1 MNKRVLTKII
11 IDGGSW
17 YILTFFAFYLRLEAG
32 FFAEFGNI
40 FMVATA
46 LLPLKLFLIYAIK
59 LHLTSWR
66 YSIVSDF
73 KPILFV
79 VGAYTGIFF
88 VAAYFL
94 RATMLMPL
102 TVPIIEA
109 VLAIVMFVTI
119 RLASR
124 FALRERKTIQHYQN
138 SDGTSKR
145 ILILGAGES
154 GTMIAKEMTRHPEMG
169 MVPVAFLD
177 DARVKQNQRIQ
188 GLPVLGPVSDM
199 TKAVREHAIDEV
211 LIAMPSE
218 AGDVIRIV
226 VEQARKAKVRYKTVP
241 GLYDLISGKVGISQ
255 IREVQVEDLLRRNP
269 IKLHTAKIQQ
279 YLKGKRVLVTGAGGS
294 IGSEIIR
301 QVVRFSPDKVILVGR
316 GENSIFEAMRE
327 FNEKFPDV
335 RFEVKICDVRDIT
348 TLEDVFKQTR
358 PEVVFHAAAHKH
370 VYLMEQNPAQAILN
384 NVGGTKNL
392 ATLSLEYDVKYFV
405 NISTDKAVNPTS
417 IMGASK
423 RIAENVILQA
433 ASKAKDDQVFVS
445 VRFGNV
451 LGSRGS
457 VVPIFKSQIAKG
469 GPITITDP
477 DMIRYFMTIPEA
489 SQLVLQAAAL
499 NMNGAV
505 FVLDMGEPVKIVDMA
520 RDLIRLSGLEPDKDI
535 KIVFT
540 GKKEGEKLY
549 EELLTSE
556 EGTEMTQY
564 EKVMIA
570 RKNNIS
576 DSFEEKLDRLF
587 DATNTGD
594 KELIK
599 AGIHE
604 IVPTY
609 SGYIVG
615 KSKSGIF

>member
-17 YILTFFAFYLRLEAG
+17 YLLTFFAFYLRLEAG

-124 FALRERKTIQHYQN
+124 FVLRERKTIQHYQN
-138 SDGTSKR
+138 SDKTSKR

-154 GTMIAKEMTRHPEMG
+154 GTMIAKEMERHPEMG

-218 AGDVIRIV
+218 AGDVIRVV

-327 FNEKFPDV
+327 FNEKFPDIL
-335 RFEVKICDVRDIT
+335 FEVKICDVRDIT

-392 ATLSLEYDVKYFV
+392 ATLSLEYGVKYFV

-433 ASKAKDDQVFVS
+433 ASKAKEGQVFVS

-549 EELLTSE
+549 EELLTAE

>member
-17 YILTFFAFYLRLEAG
+17 YFLTFFAFYLRLEAG

-109 VLAIVMFVTI
+109 VLAIVMFVAI

-124 FALRERKTIQHYQN
+124 FALRERKIIQHYN
-138 SDGTSKR
+138 NRDNTSKR

-154 GTMIAKEMTRHPEMG
+154 GTMIAKEMERHPEMG

-370 VYLMEQNPAQAILN
+370 VFLMEQNPAQAILN

-392 ATLSLEYDVKYFV
+392 ATLSLEYGVKYFV

-433 ASKAKDDQVFVS
+433 ASKAKEDQVFVS

>member
-1 MNKRVLTKII
+1 
-11 IDGGSW
+11 
-17 YILTFFAFYLRLEAG
+17 
-32 FFAEFGNI
+32 
-40 FMVATA
+40 
-46 LLPLKLFLIYAIK
+46 
-59 LHLTSWR
+59 
-66 YSIVSDF
+66 
-73 KPILFV
+73 
-79 VGAYTGIFF
+79 
-88 VAAYFL
+88 
-94 RATMLMPL
+94 
-102 TVPIIEA
+102 
-109 VLAIVMFVTI
+109 
-119 RLASR
+119 
-124 FALRERKTIQHYQN
+124 
-138 SDGTSKR
+138 
-145 ILILGAGES
+145 
-154 GTMIAKEMTRHPEMG
+154 
-169 MVPVAFLD
+169 
-177 DARVKQNQRIQ
+177 
-188 GLPVLGPVSDM
+188 
-199 TKAVREHAIDEV
+199 
-211 LIAMPSE
+211 
-218 AGDVIRIV
+218 
-226 VEQARKAKVRYKTVP
+226 
-241 GLYDLISGKVGISQ
+241 
-255 IREVQVEDLLRRNP
+255 
-269 IKLHTAKIQQ
+269 
-279 YLKGKRVLVTGAGGS
+279 VLVTGAGGS

-433 ASKAKDDQVFVS
+433 ASKAKEDQVFVS

-520 RDLIRLSGLEPDKDI
+520 RDLIRLSGLEPDKDV

-570 RKNNIS
+570 RKNNII

-599 AGIHE
+599 AGIYE

>member
-17 YILTFFAFYLRLEAG
+17 YFLTFFAFYLRLEAG

-94 RATMLMPL
+94 RGTMVMPL

-138 SDGTSKR
+138 SDKTSKR

-433 ASKAKDDQVFVS
+433 ASKAKEDQVFVS

-505 FVLDMGEPVKIVDMA
+505 FVLDMGEPVKSWIWPV
-520 RDLIRLSGLEPDKDI
+520 I
-535 KIVFT
+535 
-540 GKKEGEKLY
+540 
-549 EELLTSE
+549 
-556 EGTEMTQY
+556 
-564 EKVMIA
+564 
-570 RKNNIS
+570 
-576 DSFEEKLDRLF
+576 
-587 DATNTGD
+587 
-594 KELIK
+594 
-599 AGIHE
+599 
-604 IVPTY
+604 
-609 SGYIVG
+609 
-615 KSKSGIF
+615 

>member
-17 YILTFFAFYLRLEAG
+17 YFLTFIAFYLRLEAG

-109 VLAIVMFVTI
+109 VLAIVMFVAI

-124 FALRERKTIQHYQN
+124 FALRERKIIQHYN
-138 SDGTSKR
+138 NRDNTSKR

-154 GTMIAKEMTRHPEMG
+154 GTMIAKEMERHPEMG

-327 FNEKFPDV
+327 FNEKFPDIV
-335 RFEVKICDVRDIT
+335 FEVKICDVRDIT

-370 VYLMEQNPAQAILN
+370 VFLMEQNPAQAILN

-392 ATLSLEYDVKYFV
+392 ATLSLEYGVKYFV

-433 ASKAKDDQVFVS
+433 ASKAKEDQVFVS

-549 EELLTSE
+549 EELLTAE

>member
-17 YILTFFAFYLRLEAG
+17 YLLTFFAFYLRLEAG

-94 RATMLMPL
+94 RGTMLMPL

-138 SDGTSKR
+138 SDKTSKR

-370 VYLMEQNPAQAILN
+370 VFLMEQNPAQAILN

-392 ATLSLEYDVKYFV
+392 ATLSLEYGVKYFV

-433 ASKAKDDQVFVS
+433 ASKAKEDQVFVS

-599 AGIHE
+599 ARIYE

>member
-1 MNKRVLTKII
+1 
-11 IDGGSW
+11 
-17 YILTFFAFYLRLEAG
+17 
-32 FFAEFGNI
+32 
-40 FMVATA
+40 
-46 LLPLKLFLIYAIK
+46 
-59 LHLTSWR
+59 
-66 YSIVSDF
+66 
-73 KPILFV
+73 
-79 VGAYTGIFF
+79 
-88 VAAYFL
+88 
-94 RATMLMPL
+94 
-102 TVPIIEA
+102 
-109 VLAIVMFVTI
+109 
-119 RLASR
+119 
-124 FALRERKTIQHYQN
+124 
-138 SDGTSKR
+138 
-145 ILILGAGES
+145 
-154 GTMIAKEMTRHPEMG
+154 
-169 MVPVAFLD
+169 
-177 DARVKQNQRIQ
+177 
-188 GLPVLGPVSDM
+188 
-199 TKAVREHAIDEV
+199 
-211 LIAMPSE
+211 
-218 AGDVIRIV
+218 
-226 VEQARKAKVRYKTVP
+226 
-241 GLYDLISGKVGISQ
+241 
-255 IREVQVEDLLRRNP
+255 
-269 IKLHTAKIQQ
+269 
-279 YLKGKRVLVTGAGGS
+279 VLVTGAGGS

-327 FNEKFPDV
+327 FNEKFPDIL
-335 RFEVKICDVRDIT
+335 FEVKICDVRDIT

-392 ATLSLEYDVKYFV
+392 ATLSLEYGVKYFV

-433 ASKAKDDQVFVS
+433 ASKAKEDQVFVS

>member
-17 YILTFFAFYLRLEAG
+17 YLLTFFAFYLRLEAG

-94 RATMLMPL
+94 RGTMVMPL

-109 VLAIVMFVTI
+109 VLAIVMFVAI

-124 FALRERKTIQHYQN
+124 FALRERKIIQHYN
-138 SDGTSKR
+138 NRDNTSKR

-154 GTMIAKEMTRHPEMG
+154 GTMIAKEMERHPEMG

-218 AGDVIRIV
+218 AGDVIRVV

-279 YLKGKRVLVTGAGGS
+279 YLK
-294 IGSEIIR
+294 
-301 QVVRFSPDKVILVGR
+301 
-316 GENSIFEAMRE
+316 ENE
-327 FNEKFPDV
+327 
-335 RFEVKICDVRDIT
+335 CW
-348 TLEDVFKQTR
+348 
-358 PEVVFHAAAHKH
+358 
-370 VYLMEQNPAQAILN
+370 
-384 NVGGTKNL
+384 
-392 ATLSLEYDVKYFV
+392 
-405 NISTDKAVNPTS
+405 
-417 IMGASK
+417 
-423 RIAENVILQA
+423 
-433 ASKAKDDQVFVS
+433 
-445 VRFGNV
+445 
-451 LGSRGS
+451 
-457 VVPIFKSQIAKG
+457 
-469 GPITITDP
+469 
-477 DMIRYFMTIPEA
+477 
-489 SQLVLQAAAL
+489 
-499 NMNGAV
+499 
-505 FVLDMGEPVKIVDMA
+505 
-520 RDLIRLSGLEPDKDI
+520 
-535 KIVFT
+535 
-540 GKKEGEKLY
+540 
-549 EELLTSE
+549 
-556 EGTEMTQY
+556 
-564 EKVMIA
+564 
-570 RKNNIS
+570 
-576 DSFEEKLDRLF
+576 
-587 DATNTGD
+587 
-594 KELIK
+594 
-599 AGIHE
+599 
-604 IVPTY
+604 
-609 SGYIVG
+609 
-615 KSKSGIF
+615 

>member
-17 YILTFFAFYLRLEAG
+17 YFLTFFAFYLRLEAG

-94 RATMLMPL
+94 RGTMAMPL

-124 FALRERKTIQHYQN
+124 FALRERKIIQHYN
-138 SDGTSKR
+138 NRDNTSKR

-154 GTMIAKEMTRHPEMG
+154 GTMIAKEMERHPEMG

-218 AGDVIRIV
+218 AGDVIRVV

-327 FNEKFPDV
+327 FNEKFPDIL
-335 RFEVKICDVRDIT
+335 FEVKICDVRDIT

-433 ASKAKDDQVFVS
+433 ASKAKEDQVFVS

>member
-17 YILTFFAFYLRLEAG
+17 YLLTFFAFYLRLEAG

-94 RATMLMPL
+94 RSTMVMPL

-124 FALRERKTIQHYQN
+124 FALRERKIIQHYQN
-138 SDGTSKR
+138 SDKTSKR

-218 AGDVIRIV
+218 AGDVIRVV

-370 VYLMEQNPAQAILN
+370 VFLMEQNPAQAILN

-433 ASKAKDDQVFVS
+433 ASKAKEDQVFVS

-520 RDLIRLSGLEPDKDI
+520 RDLIRLSGLEPDKDV